1 MLFDFVELL
10 LGEFIILK
18 LIEVLF
24 VKNGVDNSIVF
35 FEMGLNFKS
44 EFVFEKI
51 CLFDLIS
58 VRFCLIVFF
67 HERKLGT
74 DSFLKI
80 ICLGINVSDNLL
92 LLVKVFLINFIR
104 LVLR

>member
-10 LGEFIILK
+10 LGEFVILK

-35 FEMGLNFKS
+35 FEMGLDFKSESIFKS
-44 EFVFEKI
+44 EFIFKKI
-51 CLFDLIS
+51 CLFALIS
-58 VRFCLIVFF
+58 VRFCLVVFF
-67 HERKLGT
+67 HERKLRT

-80 ICLGINVSDNLL
+80 ICLWVNVFDN
-92 LLVKVFLINFIR
+92 F
-104 LVLR
+104 